1 MIEQSRIQK
10 NIERWISVLK
20 ENGYRITTPRKA
32 VLEVIAESEYAITP
46 VDIFD
51 QGRNKIENLGLVTVY
66 RTLEKMEE
74 LGLVLRVHQTENCQ
88 AFVAG
93 VDGHEHI
100 LICENCGRI
109 DYFEGVEL
117 ESLTK
122 RVAKETDF
130 LIKDH
135 WLQFFGLCKEC
146 QKL

>member
-1 MIEQSRIQK
+1 MVAQNRIEK
-10 NIERWISVLK
+10 NIQRWINVLK
-20 ENGYRITTPRKA
+20 EHGYRITAPRKA
-32 VLEVIAESEYAITP
+32 VLEVIAESEFAITP

-51 QGRNKIENLGLVTVY
+51 QGRQKIENLGLVTVY

-74 LGLVLRVHQTENCQ
+74 LNLVLRVHQTENCQ

-100 LICENCGRI
+100 LICENCGRVA
-109 DYFEGVEL
+109 YFEGDEL

-122 RVAKETDF
+122 RVAKESEF

-135 WLQFFGLCKEC
+135 WLQFFGLCKKC

>member
-1 MIEQSRIQK
+1 MIEQSRVQK
-10 NIERWISVLK
+10 NIQRWISVLK

-109 DYFEGVEL
+109 AYFEGDEL

>member
-109 DYFEGVEL
+109 AYFEGDEL

>member
-10 NIERWISVLK
+10 NIQRWISVLK

-74 LGLVLRVHQTENCQ
+74 LGLVPPRASNRKLP
-88 AFVAG
+88 
-93 VDGHEHI
+93 
-100 LICENCGRI
+100 
-109 DYFEGVEL
+109 
-117 ESLTK
+117 SLCCRCRRSRTHL
-122 RVAKETDF
+122 D
-130 LIKDH
+130 L
-135 WLQFFGLCKEC
+135 
-146 QKL
+146 

>member
-10 NIERWISVLK
+10 NIQRWISVLK

-109 DYFEGVEL
+109 AYFEGDEL